1 MAHDADAAP
10 PTPPPSN
17 LTFNSKPVI
26 NSLTMIAEESAR
38 DVGAVAA
45 IVSTIEETLR
55 SRPPDK
61 KLPVMY
67 LLDSISKNVKGKF
80 IEHFAH
86 NLPATIGGVFA
97 ASGPKVRNSLQ
108 ALVKTWDGVF
118 PAAVVAEAKAALV
131 AQPASVTAAAARP
144 ANLVSSARAAMEQPA
159 SSSSSSAAAGKR
171 KRDENGS
178 GAGPAADESGGL
190 REEVANLME
199 RIDAHIRVGFPADEQ
214 VLGWAAR
221 ACALYGAILASV
233 PPDNDVI
240 IGKLGE
246 AQQLQKSIK
255 ASMEDPSIPL
265 QLPQAS
271 VPGGMGFGPPAGPL
285 MAPPPPPPGGFMAP
299 PPPPPPPGMYGGVGG
314 DPYGGDPSMQPP
326 PGMPM
331 YDEYGQPYEAPL
343 APPPPPGLYDQ
354 GPPGMYDQQGPPPPY
369 DQGYPP
375 PPPQPP
381 QGDASFLMPPPPPP
395 TGGGPPGGG
404 PAAPPPPPSV
414 DVSKLLASLTAAGVL
429 KTGGAAASSS
439 AATEWKPPPPAPGPR
454 TQTELLW
461 RLHEM
466 RPLQCKTCGL
476 RFAESQ
482 REELRKHMDKHF
494 KRNQVVGQAKQEG
507 SSAPLIS
514 RKWMLPLAEWINH
527 AHEPEK
533 EEEEGGTSA
542 SVFDALENAEKG
554 TEEKKA
560 AAAGAA
566 VELPK
571 EVAVRAQ
578 TQTDTHHTPPTH
590 PKSISFLTVLLCL
603 CMCVVRSCSRR
614 PPTSPR

>member
-1 MAHDADAAP
+1 M
-10 PTPPPSN
+10 PPP
-17 LTFNSKPVI
+17 
-26 NSLTMIAEESAR
+26 AQR
-38 DVGAVAA
+38 C
-45 IVSTIEETLR
+45 
-55 SRPPDK
+55 
-61 KLPVMY
+61 
-67 LLDSISKNVKGKF
+67 
-80 IEHFAH
+80 
-86 NLPATIGGVFA
+86 ATRCA
-97 ASGPKVRNSLQ
+97 

-118 PAAVVAEAKAALV
+118 PAAVVAEAKASLV

-271 VPGGMGFGPPAGPL
+271 VPGGMGFGQPAGPPW
-285 MAPPPPPPGGFMAP
+285 AAAAASRRI
-299 PPPPPPPGMYGGVGG
+299 YG
-314 DPYGGDPSMQPP
+314 PSSASTAS
-326 PGMPM
+326 GNVWR
-331 YDEYGQPYEAPL
+331 GWWRSVWWRSVL
-343 APPPPPGLYDQ
+343 
-354 GPPGMYDQQGPPPPY
+354 
-369 DQGYPP
+369 
-375 PPPQPP
+375 
-381 QGDASFLMPPPPPP
+381 DA
-395 TGGGPPGGG
+395 
-404 PAAPPPPPSV
+404 AAAVCRCTMST
-414 DVSKLLASLTAAGVL
+414 ASLMRRRSHRHRLRACTTNKARQGCTTNKDRLRLMTKATRHLLLNRL
-429 KTGGAAASSS
+429 KEMRPFYAAAASSNGRRTSRRRSRRTASS
-439 AATEWKPPPPAPGPR
+439 ALRGRVQTLGEPHRCRRAQDRRRGCFEQRRDRMKPPPPAPGPR

-578 TQTDTHHTPPTH
+578 TQTDTPHTTTH
-590 PKSISFLTVLLCL
+590 KSISFLTVLLCL
-603 CMCVVRSCSRR
+603 CMCVCAAAQGALRR
-614 PPTSPR
+614 LRDDLFIMRRADRILL